1 MRHGVY
7 AYSPYT
13 ETMRQT
19 GIKGVKLAVVAP
31 LHDMD
36 AAPTADSA
44 ATDNEL
50 FIRRAFEQDARLG
63 CELLFRRYYDALCSH
78 AVRFV
83 SSKAI
88 AEDLVAEIFCQ
99 FYAQQVFQTITTS
112 YRAYLYKTVR
122 HRAYNYLRQTFRR
135 NAGLEEVYYQEVAA
149 AQQPD
154 SITHYEE
161 LYQDVE
167 RAIQKLPLQ
176 RRRIYLMHRFDGK
189 KYAEIAEELGLST
202 RTVEVQIRQASHQ
215 VRDLLKNKWFLLL
228 LWSITRYLS

>member
-1 MRHGVY
+1 
-7 AYSPYT
+7 
-13 ETMRQT
+13 MRQT
-19 GIKGVKLAVVAP
+19 GITRVELAVSP
-31 LHDMD
+31 PPHSMD
-36 AAPTADSA
+36 AVATEDLTAP
-44 ATDNEL
+44 DNEL

-99 FYAQQVFQTITTS
+99 FYDQQVFQTITSS

-135 NAGLEEVYYQEVAA
+135 DTGLEEVHYQGVAD

-189 KYAEIAEELGLST
+189 KYAEIADELGLSP
-202 RTVEVQIRQASHQ
+202 RTVEVQIRQASHHL
-215 VRDLLKNKWFLLL
+215 RDLLRDKWFLLL
-228 LWSITRYLS
+228 LWGIMPYLS